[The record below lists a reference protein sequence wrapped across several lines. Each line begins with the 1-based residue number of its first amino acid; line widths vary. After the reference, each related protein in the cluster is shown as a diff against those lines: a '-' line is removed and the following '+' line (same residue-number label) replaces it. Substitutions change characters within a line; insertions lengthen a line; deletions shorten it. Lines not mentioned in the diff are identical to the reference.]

1 MIGLANVGGDTVN
14 SITEAASFGLMQG
27 GQSPVGLL
35 VFINDVHALGLLV
48 TSGF

>member
-14 SITEAASFGLMQG
+14 SIKDTASCGLMQG